1 MPSTARCRSPWSSAR
16 GLIASMATAANP
28 AQRPVTPGL
37 APYYRRYELPW
48 SPSEEME
55 QRFRRILRN
64 LLIVLA
70 IIAVIMPFLPR
81 TERVANTDSLPER
94 VVQLVQEPPPP
105 PPPPPPPKP
114 EPQKP
119 VEKAPVTPKPVPPP
133 VDARVK
139 ASKSGLLASMDDL
152 AALRDMNLDK
162 LAKNQPKTT
171 DPGDVTQ
178 VSRSLILS
186 KAGGT
191 SGGISA
197 PQSSGLAAGSGSLHG
212 YHAGTVKDPTLATGN
227 QGAGATRGGGSGKAS
242 RSADEI
248 ALVFTRNKGAIDAM
262 YARAL
267 RDNPALQGKVVL
279 EITISPAGDITA
291 ARVISSDLNDP
302 EFESKLLARIK
313 LFKFEAKDVA
323 ALTATKP
330 IDFFPAG

>member
-1 MPSTARCRSPWSSAR
+1 
-16 GLIASMATAANP
+16 MAAAAN
-28 AQRPVTPGL
+28 ATRASAAPGL
-37 APYYRRYELPW
+37 APYFRRYELPW
-48 SPSEEME
+48 SPAEEME
-55 QRFRRILRN
+55 RRFRTILRN
-64 LLIVLA
+64 LVIAFA
-70 IIAVIMPFLPR
+70 IIAVIIPFLPR
-81 TERVANTDSLPER
+81 RERVVNTESLPER

-114 EPQKP
+114 EKP
-119 VEKAPVTPKPVPPP
+119 LEKAPVTAKPVPP

-152 AALRDMNLDK
+152 AALRDINLDK

-171 DPGDVTQ
+171 DPGDVSEVT
-178 VSRSLILS
+178 RSLITS

-197 PQSSGLAAGSGSLHG
+197 PTSSGLASGGGSLNG
-212 YHAGTVKDPTLATGN
+212 IRTAQVKDPTLATGS
-227 QGAGATRGGGSGKAS
+227 QGATRAGGSGKAS

-267 RDNPALQGKVVL
+267 RDNPALQGKVVIEL
-279 EITISPAGDITA
+279 TIAPSGDITA
-291 ARVISSDLNDP
+291 ARVVSSDLNDP
-302 EFESKLLARIK
+302 EFESKLLARIR

>member
-1 MPSTARCRSPWSSAR
+1 
-16 GLIASMATAANP
+16 MAAAANP
-28 AQRPVTPGL
+28 TGRPAAAL

-55 QRFRRILRN
+55 RRYRKILRN
-64 LLIVLA
+64 LVIVFA
-70 IIAVIMPFLPR
+70 IVAVIIPFLPR
-81 TERVANTDSLPER
+81 QERVVNTESLPER
-94 VVQLVQEPPPP
+94 VVQLVMEPPPP

-114 EPQKP
+114 EQQKP
-119 VEKAPVTPKPVPPP
+119 VEKAPVAPKPVAP

-139 ASKSGLLASMDDL
+139 ASKSGLLASVDDL
-152 AALRDMNLDK
+152 AALRDIDLDK
-162 LAKNQPKTT
+162 LAKNQPKTN

-178 VSRSLILS
+178 VSRSLITS

-191 SGGISA
+191 SGGISS
-197 PQSSGLAAGSGSLHG
+197 PMSSGLASGGGSLNG
-212 YHAGTVKDPTLATGN
+212 IRIAQVKDPTLATGN
-227 QGAGATRGGGSGKAS
+227 QGNGATRGGGSGKAS

-279 EITISPAGDITA
+279 ELTISPAGDITA
-291 ARVISSDLNDP
+291 ARVVSSDLNDP

-323 ALTATKP
+323 TLTATKP